1 MTTDLRGFRKS
12 VNGCTILLVGLAYKR
27 NSRDT
32 RQSPAVAV
40 AKKLADLGADLRGI
54 DPLISADEIPG
65 YLRMVPCEPGQIV
78 DADLVIVL
86 ADHDAIDWEIFEL
99 HGDRIL
105 DTPNRLR
112 SPSVVRL

>member
-1 MTTDLRGFRKS
+1 M
-12 VNGCTILLVGLAYKR
+12 GLAYKP

-54 DPLISADEIPG
+54 DPLVNVDDIPG
-65 YLRMVPCEPGQIV
+65 YIQMVPCEPRQIA

-86 ADHDAIDWEIFEL
+86 ADHDVIDWELFKP
-99 HGDRIL
+99 HADQIL
-105 DTPNRLR
+105 DTRNRLG
-112 SPSVVRL
+112 